1 MHTITYYL
9 PVQLNLATVWLT
21 KYVSK
26 IHSGSWSELVTSSNN
41 RLSLWW
47 RNTTYDDRGLQRCE
61 VTVWVDTSLLAA
73 IEQLTQHSVRLSSR
87 RFLFDT
93 LFSNG
98 QLGHQLG
105 IPSPLPPRH
114 HRCPLFLT
122 VLSDQRFD
130 FLRENY
136 LATTVF
142 CNFSISQKIIT
153 IFFYL

>member
-1 MHTITYYL
+1 MCPKFTVVVDRNSWHHQTTG
-9 PVQLNLATVWLT
+9 LAFDDA
-21 KYVSK
+21 
-26 IHSGSWSELVTSSNN
+26 IPP
-41 RLSLWW
+41 
-47 RNTTYDDRGLQRCE
+47 TTTEASRGVKSRCE
-61 VTVWVDTSLLAA
+61 FDTYLLAA

-142 CNFSISQKIIT
+142 CNFSISQKICM
-153 IFFYL
+153 IFFLSLKCILKKSETDFL